1 MKQNRFIFSFIFSFL
16 SICLFSE
23 DLSLT
28 GKWKLWY
35 DKPAKNWDEAL
46 PIGNGRIGGMVH
58 GGIKR
63 EIVQLNEDTIWAGS
77 KADQPLKKNA
87 YQIYSKAEKMFF
99 EGKAFEAEK
108 LIGKEFLAKSLV
120 RSYQTM
126 ADLDLY
132 FMKIDELKVKNYKRS
147 LDLET
152 GIAQTVF
159 DHEGIRYTRDVF
171 VSEVDQVLMMTLSSS
186 AKGAINTRLKL
197 NRYVGAKIKYEKDS
211 IVLNARAYHL
221 KNYDERLARRAIIH
235 PNFKYNRKQL
245 VEKIKLKGV
254 AFEKEYWGKIKRADQ
269 SGWQKE
275 YYLPSFNDSKWDE
288 ITLPYKWGEEKVS
301 FTGIKWYRKR
311 IVIPDS
317 WEGKDLKLFLGELN
331 GSDETWF
338 NGQKVGV
345 SILPGEK
352 RLYDIPAKLVK
363 KGKAVLTLVTFH
375 AGYIF
380 GAGYETKFQSG
391 KEACEIYPQ
400 GNKKQALALSGN
412 WKRAKMKSDKK
423 YQFKKGVRFNTR
435 LKVKTV
441 SGNIVKKKD
450 YLEIKNADK
459 VFIYL
464 TAGTDFYKE
473 NWVKS
478 LFYKALSL
486 FNSNFTLPAR
496 KAGKDMKHVLSK
508 SFEKVKLKGI
518 GSHFKLFK
526 RVKLDFG
533 GHEAR
538 KKPTDKRL
546 SLLKQGKADPD
557 LLALYFHYGRYLLI
571 ASSRPNTQPAN
582 LQGIWCFNLVK
593 GQWNSDYHINVNLQM
608 NYWPAQM
615 FQLAE
620 CHLPYFDL
628 IDRVSKRGAKVA
640 KYYYNA
646 RGWMAHQ
653 ATDIWAYAIAQ
664 GRPGYAF
671 FQYGGAWATRQYWEY
686 YQYTQDKEF
695 LRKRAFPILK
705 GASKFLLDYLI
716 VHPKTGELVARLSNS
731 PENKFVLPN
740 NKKMN
745 ISPGASMSQLITL
758 DTFENFINAAAVL
771 EKENDATV
779 KEVKKALQKLAF
791 PKIGEDGRVMEW
803 YEDYK
808 EANLGHRH
816 VSHLYALHP
825 AAHFFDR
832 EGYVEAA
839 RKSLETRLA
848 HGGGHTG
855 WSRAWII
862 NFWARLKSAEKSYN
876 NLILILKKSTLPNL
890 FDDHP
895 PFQIDGNFGAI
906 AGMGEMLLQSH
917 QLISVEGNKI
927 HLLDVLPAL
936 SSSLS
941 KGSFKGFKTRGNVI
955 VDLDWSDKKPTKL
968 RLSST
973 KNNAGY
979 LAFKLPKGVS
989 VAQIQSKDKISLQK
1003 KENIFLLKIEN
1014 EGSFSV
1020 DVFCE

>member
-1 MKQNRFIFSFIFSFL
+1 MKQSRFIFSFIFSFL

-35 DKPAKNWDEAL
+35 DKPAKDWHEAL

-63 EIVQLNEDTIWAGS
+63 EIVQLNEDTIWAKHPS
-77 KADQPLKKNA
+77 RPFKKNA
-87 YQIYSKAEKMFF
+87 YQTFSKAEKLFF

-108 LIGKEFLAKSLV
+108 IIKKGFMNKKLIK
-120 RSYQTM
+120 SYQTM
-126 ADLDLY
+126 GDLDLY
-132 FMKIDELKVKNYKRS
+132 FMKIDELKVKNYKRF

-159 DHEGIRYTRDVF
+159 DHEGIRYTREVF
-171 VSEVDQVLMMTLSSS
+171 VSEADQVLMMTLSSS
-186 AKGAINTRLKL
+186 AKGAINTKIKL
-197 NRYVGAKIKYEKDS
+197 NRNRGAKIKYEKDE
-211 IVLNARAYHL
+211 IILNARAYHL
-221 KNYDERLARRAIIH
+221 KNFDEGVARGLMRPSRNKKKLA
-235 PNFKYNRKQL
+235 
-245 VEKIKLKGV
+245 EKIKRV
-254 AFEKEYWGKIKRADQ
+254 AFKQKYWDRVKKADQ

-331 GSDETWF
+331 ASDQAWF
-338 NGQKVGV
+338 NGQKIGET
-345 SILPGEK
+345 ILSGEK
-352 RLYDIPAKLVK
+352 RLYDIPAQLVK
-363 KGKAVLTLVTFH
+363 KGKAVLTLATFH
-375 AGYIF
+375 TGYIF
-380 GAGYETKFQSG
+380 GTGYETKFQSG

-412 WKRAKMKSDKK
+412 WKRATMKSDKK
-423 YQFKKGVRFNTR
+423 YQIMKGTRFNTR

-441 SGNIVKKKD
+441 SGNIVNKKD

-486 FNSNFTLPAR
+486 FNSNLTLPAR
-496 KAGKDMKHVLSK
+496 RAGKDMKRVISK
-508 SFEKVKLKGI
+508 SFERIKLEGI

-526 RVKLDFG
+526 RVNLDFG

-546 SLLKQGKADPD
+546 SLLKQGAVDPD

-582 LQGIWCFNLVK
+582 LQGIWCHNLEAPW
-593 GQWNSDYHINVNLQM
+593 QSDFHININFQM

-615 FQLAE
+615 FQLE
-620 CHLPYFDL
+620 ESHLPYFDL
-628 IDRVSKRGAKVA
+628 IDRVSKQGVKVA
-640 KYYYNA
+640 KNHYNA
-646 RGWMAHQ
+646 RGWMAHH
-653 ATDIWAYAIAQ
+653 ATDIWVDVRAS
-664 GRPGYAF
+664 GRPVWGA

-740 NKKMN
+740 NKKMTL
-745 ISPGASMSQLITL
+745 SPGASMSQLITL